1 MMCCKVN
8 YKASLGLG
16 MLESPRDA
24 RIDEPKKQ
32 SVRMYGREKDTKEK
46 KKKIAEKKI
55 NHIAEKDKLT
65 LGRGTYSL
73 PLHSGK
79 RLGNYLAAGG
89 GRG

>member
-1 MMCCKVN
+1 MCCKVN

-46 KKKIAEKKI
+46 KKKSQKK
-55 NHIAEKDKLT
+55 K
-65 LGRGTYSL
+65 
-73 PLHSGK
+73 
-79 RLGNYLAAGG
+79 
-89 GRG
+89 

>member
-46 KKKIAEKKI
+46 KKKKKSQKKKI
-55 NHIAEKDKLT
+55 TFL
-65 LGRGTYSL
+65 
-73 PLHSGK
+73 K
-79 RLGNYLAAGG
+79 RIN
-89 GRG
+89 

>member
-1 MMCCKVN
+1 M
-8 YKASLGLG
+8 GG
-16 MLESPRDA
+16 
-24 RIDEPKKQ
+24 KKIQ
-32 SVRMYGREKDTKEK
+32 RKK